1 MPDRMR
7 EGNRMRS
14 SFRSFY
20 TALFALLTLHAGQP
34 RAHAQI
40 EGAGAALTGPHRPI
54 VDPNAPPRP
63 LYRLQPGDTI
73 DVSYRYTPELND
85 EVVIGPDGRASLK
98 AAGEVSAAG
107 HTVSDLQV
115 AIVRASA
122 NKLVNP
128 EVAVTLKDYDR
139 PHVFVAGEV
148 NTPGKLELRRPTTAL
163 QAILASGG
171 PKDDAALSRVLLFR
185 HIDADTA
192 EVHVLQLGSYG
203 ARSRGKNDMVLQP
216 DDVILVRH
224 DIPSRV
230 ERYMKILNLGF
241 YLNPLQNVGAF

>member
-1 MPDRMR
+1 MR
-7 EGNRMRS
+7 EAGSMRS
-14 SFRSFY
+14 YFRSY
-20 TALFALLTLHAGQP
+20 YIAVLALTILFACRLS
-34 RAHAQI
+34 AHAQI
-40 EGAGAALTGPHRPI
+40 EGAGTALTGPHRPLI
-54 VDPNAPPRP
+54 DPNAAQKP
-63 LYRLQPGDTI
+63 LYLLQPGDTI
-73 DVSYRYTPELND
+73 NVSFRYTPELND
-85 EVVIGPDGRASLK
+85 EVVIGPDGRTSLK
-98 AAGEVSAAG
+98 AAGELSAAG
-107 HTVSDLQV
+107 HTVAELQQ
-115 AIVRASA
+115 AIIRASA
-122 NKLVNP
+122 IKLMNP
-128 EVAVTLKDYDR
+128 EVAVTLRDYDR

-224 DIPSRV
+224 DIPSRI

>member
-1 MPDRMR
+1 M
-7 EGNRMRS
+7 
-14 SFRSFY
+14 
-20 TALFALLTLHAGQP
+20 FALSAV
-34 RAHAQI
+34 AHGQI
-40 EGAGAALTGPHRPI
+40 EGAGTSLTGPHRPL

-63 LYRLQPGDTI
+63 AYVLQPGDTI

-85 EVVIGPDGRASLK
+85 EVVIGPDGRAFLK
-98 AAGEVSAAG
+98 AAGEVNAAG
-107 HTVSDLQV
+107 RTVTQLQHEILRE
-115 AIVRASA
+115 AAS
-122 NKLVNP
+122 KLVNP
-128 EVAVTLKDYDR
+128 EIAVTLKDYDR
-139 PHVFVAGEV
+139 PHIFVAGEV

-171 PKDDAALSRVLLFR
+171 PKDDAALGRVLLFR
-185 HIDADTA
+185 RIDADTA
-192 EVHVLQLGSYG
+192 EVHVLQLANYG

>member
-1 MPDRMR
+1 MR
-7 EGNRMRS
+7 FPLRFS
-14 SFRSFY
+14 Y
-20 TALFALLTLHAGQP
+20 AALLSLVSLLTLPLA
-34 RAHAQI
+34 AHAQI
-40 EGAGAALTGPHRPI
+40 EGAGTALTGPHRPLI
-54 VDPNAPPRP
+54 DPNAPPKP
-63 LYRLQPGDTI
+63 VYLLQPGDTI
-73 DVSYRYTPELND
+73 KVSFRYTPELND

-107 HTVSDLQV
+107 RTVAELQHE
-115 AIVRASA
+115 IVREAAS
-122 NKLVNP
+122 KLVNP

-139 PHVFVAGEV
+139 PHIFVAGEV

-171 PKDDAALSRVLLFR
+171 PKDDAALGRVLLFR
-185 HIDADTA
+185 RIDADTA
-192 EVHVLQLGSYG
+192 EVHVLQLANYG